1 MTDRDKREGAG
12 VDEGVTRYRM
22 MLPILMP
29 PQMRGMYLKP
39 LEKVSPDAKVPFLR
53 IVVSMAVIGGA
64 VIGYLA
70 FVLDGSAPGRAGY
83 VWLPALLVA
92 AAVVVMAVVF
102 LVSSRSKSMLANVFE
117 LNRFRLTETAVE
129 RRPHAL
135 DTVGVQGIDANGVY
149 FDDGDVGAV
158 FEVRGQLSQSTL
170 PEVADSIAEAR
181 LNYLKTRTATSQEIR
196 ITTVEPNDFAGQRES
211 LRAIAE
217 GLAHAPSQADRW
229 RSTMAA
235 AQEQFLDLLVS
246 QAGRSDQLTIRQ
258 TVIVRD
264 VDPATLETSVGN
276 FERAVVQGTY
286 ERSTRLADA
295 RSIEASLAGVTMLD
309 RHRTRP
315 LLGTVPD
322 EKTD

>member
-1 MTDRDKREGAG
+1 MAEKEKKDGRG
-12 VDEGVTRYRM
+12 VDDGVTRYRM

-53 IVVSMAVIGGA
+53 IVISMAVIGAA

-70 FVLDGSAPGRAGY
+70 FVLDGSAPGRAAH

-92 AAVVVMAVVF
+92 AAAVVMAVVY

-117 LNRFRLTETAVE
+117 LNRFRVTESMVE
-129 RRPHAL
+129 RRPHVL
-135 DTVGVQGIDANGVY
+135 DTVGVKGIDAGGLY

-170 PEVADSIAEAR
+170 PEVADSIADAR
-181 LNYLKTRTATSQEIR
+181 LSYLKTRTATSQEIR

-211 LRAIAE
+211 LRSVAE
-217 GLAHAPSQADRW
+217 GLAHAPDAADRW
-229 RSTMAA
+229 RSAMAA
-235 AQEQFLDLLVS
+235 AQEQFLSLLVS
-246 QAGRSDQLTIRQ
+246 QAGKSDQLTIRQ

-264 VDPATLETSVGN
+264 VDPENLETSVRN
-276 FERAVVQGTY
+276 FERGVVQGTY

-295 RSIEASLAGVTMLD
+295 RSIEAALAGVTMLD

-322 EKTD
+322 ENND